1 MGNLKIPDY
10 RNEIEETVIPDN
22 DGKNTEP
29 DQNTVQTESD
39 SGAGRTEGNNEE
51 EESRKSFVAVAMDK
65 IFEFFVAAGKYF

>member
-22 DGKNTEP
+22 DSENTEL

-39 SGAGRTEGNNEE
+39 NGAGRTEEKNLLPFY
-51 EESRKSFVAVAMDK
+51 R
-65 IFEFFVAAGKYF
+65 